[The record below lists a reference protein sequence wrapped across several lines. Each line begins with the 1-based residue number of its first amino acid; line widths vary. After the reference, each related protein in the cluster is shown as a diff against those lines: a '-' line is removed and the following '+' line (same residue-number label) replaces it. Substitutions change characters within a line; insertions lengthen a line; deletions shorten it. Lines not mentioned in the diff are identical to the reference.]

1 MGNAFAANDVLDSG
15 SKATHASSGLCL
27 NSCLHFV
34 HEFAIFVLRIWL
46 LAEVVLNEYVDYISV
61 VVASIIKQTDVA
73 EQIGGLNNLE
83 VNVLE
88 QKIDDIFLA
97 LNAIHVQSVPV
108 QSVA

>member
-1 MGNAFAANDVLDSG
+1 
-15 SKATHASSGLCL
+15 
-27 NSCLHFV
+27 V

-83 VNVLE
+83 VDVLE